1 MTDQIASELDRLSDD
16 QRQHPILYALLLLL
30 ALALT
35 APLVCIAL
43 ALAVVVVR

>member
-1 MTDQIASELDRLSDD
+1 MTDQIASDLDRLSDD
-16 QRQHPILYALLLLL
+16 RRQHPILYALLLLL

-35 APLVCIAL
+35 APLVCL